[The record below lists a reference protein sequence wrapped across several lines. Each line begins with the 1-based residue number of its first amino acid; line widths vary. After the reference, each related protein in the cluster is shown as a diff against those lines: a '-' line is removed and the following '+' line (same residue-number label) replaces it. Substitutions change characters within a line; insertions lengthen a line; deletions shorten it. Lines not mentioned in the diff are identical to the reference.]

1 MKRRTRDF
9 DKWTVIGLVVAIASA
24 SLRPAQA
31 QIPVQ
36 LSRAVAPPP
45 RQAPA
50 AKLSAPVEKDVS
62 IKAVLGVSRA
72 GGKRVRVVAGEY
84 KAILDLSKDI
94 SGCLAPYDSMEPRQK
109 LPRYPLDLKVIDSIR
124 KDNTYYLVI
133 VAGALPNCNIQGLC
147 GAGDDDITLIWLK
160 MNEHLQLQDKQAVL
174 IDACGTRVSLV
185 NPDRWQALRMVRA
198 ELTVDYEAEA
208 ETSEEALKSHL
219 VYDRK
224 TPERG
229 FIIRTGKP
237 THAKTKSEVD
247 NED

>member
-9 DKWTVIGLVVAIASA
+9 DKWAMIGLVVAIASA

-36 LSRAVAPPP
+36 LTRAVAPPP

-84 KAILDLSKDI
+84 KTILDLSKDI

-124 KDNTYYLVI
+124 KD
-133 VAGALPNCNIQGLC
+133 
-147 GAGDDDITLIWLK
+147 
-160 MNEHLQLQDKQAVL
+160 
-174 IDACGTRVSLV
+174 
-185 NPDRWQALRMVRA
+185 
-198 ELTVDYEAEA
+198 
-208 ETSEEALKSHL
+208 
-219 VYDRK
+219 
-224 TPERG
+224 
-229 FIIRTGKP
+229 
-237 THAKTKSEVD
+237 
-247 NED
+247 